1 MRAAEAASVPTAAK
15 PPYRKQSR
23 HVATRSSTPAR
34 RAWRSL
40 AWLMAIVIILAAL
53 LGAGK
58 LFWGWGLKPQL
69 GLDLQGGTE
78 IILTPQLASG
88 QTVTNDQLNQAVSII
103 RQRVD
108 AAGVSEAEIST
119 QGVNNIVVSI
129 PGAPDAAT
137 LQRIQASAKLDFRA
151 VLMTGTPATTTPTPD
166 ASSTLS
172 NVPTAKPTDGSDLSY
187 ATPLLQSELAN
198 FDCATLK
205 TVDTNVAPASK
216 PLITCD
222 DAGTTTYLLGPV
234 EVAGET
240 ISDATAGTVT
250 SSQGVSTGQ
259 WAVNIVFNGK
269 GTSEFSGVTSRLVA
283 LESPRNQFAIVLDG
297 KVISAPVTQAAITD
311 GKPQI
316 TGNFDQTSATTLADQ
331 LKYGALP
338 IGFKVESRNTIAA
351 TLGASQL
358 QNGLIAGGIGL
369 LLVVIY
375 SLFQYR
381 LLGFVTIISLIVAA
395 ALTYEVI
402 NFLSWQNGYRLSLAG
417 VAGLIVAIGF
427 TADSFIVYFERIR
440 DELRDGRA
448 LPGAVEAGWRRALR
462 TIYAAKSVNLLSAI
476 VLYVVAVGSVKGF
489 ALTLGV
495 TTIIDVLI
503 VIFFTHPVM
512 QLIATTRFFSSGHP
526 LSGLD
531 PTALGA
537 IYRGRAEFRVSTD
550 ARRGGASREAA
561 NRQTIAERKAAELAA
576 AQGPKVATTSTTT
589 STAVLDD
596 EPMTDVE
603 ATDATPS
610 TTKKTASSTA
620 SGASSRVQPKKQTK
634 STRTGGKK
642 S

>member
-1 MRAAEAASVPTAAK
+1 V
-15 PPYRKQSR
+15 
-23 HVATRSSTPAR
+23 
-34 RAWRSL
+34 RSL
-40 AWLMAIVIILAAL
+40 AWLLAIVVALGVL
-53 LGAGK
+53 LGAGT
-58 LFWGWGLKPQL
+58 LFWGWKLAPQL
-69 GLDLQGGTE
+69 ALDLQGGTE

-108 AAGVSEAEIST
+108 AAGVSESEIST
-119 QGVNNIVVSI
+119 QGVRNIVVSI
-129 PGAPDAAT
+129 PGTPDAAT

-151 VLMTGTPATTTPTPD
+151 VLTTGAPATATASPSATPGATPSPTP
-166 ASSTLS
+166 SLNST
-172 NVPTAKPTDGSDLSY
+172 PTAKPTDGSDLNY
-187 ATPLLQSELAN
+187 ITPALQAKFQN
-198 FDCATLK
+198 FDCNSLK
-205 TVDTNVAPASK
+205 TVDTNVAPANE

-269 GTSEFSGVTSRLVA
+269 GTDEFAKVTTRLVA
-283 LESPRNQFAIVLDG
+283 LQQPRNQFAIVLDG
-297 KVISAPVTQAAITD
+297 RVISAPTTQAAITD

-316 TGNFDQTSATTLADQ
+316 TGNFDQSSATTLADQ

-338 IGFKVESRNTIAA
+338 IGFKVESRDTIAA

-358 QNGLIAGGIGL
+358 QSGLIAGGIGL

-381 LLGFVTIISLIVAA
+381 LLGLVTIASLVVAA
-395 ALTYEVI
+395 LLTYEVVD
-402 NFLSWQNGYRLSLAG
+402 FLSWQNGYRLSLAG

-448 LPGAVEAGWRRALR
+448 LPGAVEAGWKRALR

-476 VLYVVAVGSVKGF
+476 VLFVVAVGNVKGF

-495 TTIIDVLI
+495 TTVIDVLI
-503 VIFFTHPVM
+503 VILFTHPM
-512 QLIATTRFFSSGHP
+512 LQLIATTRFFSSGHP

-531 PTALGA
+531 PNALGA
-537 IYRGRAEFRVSTD
+537 IYRGRAEFRISAD
-550 ARRGGASREAA
+550 ARKAGARREAER
-561 NRQTIAERKAAELAA
+561 RQTIAERKAAELAA
-576 AQGPKVATTSTTT
+576 ASAPTKTSVAVDELIEEPEIEIDSTPKSA
-589 STAVLDD
+589 
-596 EPMTDVE
+596 
-603 ATDATPS
+603 PS
-610 TTKKTASSTA
+610 SST
-620 SGASSRVQPKKQTK
+620 RTQPKKQSK

>member
-1 MRAAEAASVPTAAK
+1 M
-15 PPYRKQSR
+15 
-23 HVATRSSTPAR
+23 ATRSTPVR
-34 RAWRSL
+34 KAWRSL
-40 AWLMAIVIILAAL
+40 AWLLAIVVILGAL

-69 GLDLQGGTE
+69 ALDLQGGTE

-88 QTVTNDQLNQAVSII
+88 QTVSSDQLNQAVSII

-119 QGVNNIVVSI
+119 QGVNNVVVSI
-129 PGAPDAAT
+129 PGTPDQAT

-151 VLMTGTPATTTPTPD
+151 VLMTGTPVTTAPAPTPS

-172 NVPTAKPTDGSDLSY
+172 NTPTAKPTDGSDLSY
-187 ATPLLQSELAN
+187 ATPLLKSELAN

-205 TVDTNVAPASK
+205 TVDTNVAPADQ

-222 DAGTTTYLLGPV
+222 PAGTTTYLLGPV
-234 EVAGET
+234 EVAGQT
-240 ISDATAGTVT
+240 ISDASAGTIT
-250 SSQGVSTGQ
+250 SSQGVSTGE
-259 WAVNIVFNGK
+259 WAVNIVFNSK
-269 GTSEFSGVTSRLVA
+269 GTDEFSKVTTRLVA
-283 LESPRNQFAIVLDG
+283 LTAPRNQFAIVLDG
-297 KVISAPVTQAAITD
+297 KVISAPRTQAAITD

-316 TGNFDQTSATTLADQ
+316 TGNFTQTTATTLADQ

-338 IGFKVESRNTIAA
+338 IGFKVESRDTIAA

-381 LLGFVTIISLIVAA
+381 LLGLVTILSLIVAA

-402 NFLSWQNGYRLSLAG
+402 DFLSWQNGYRLSLAG

-448 LPGAVEAGWRRALR
+448 LPGAVEAGWKRALR
-462 TIYAAKSVNLLSAI
+462 TIYAAKTVNLLSAV
-476 VLYVVAVGSVKGF
+476 VLFVIAVGNVKGF

-503 VIFFTHPVM
+503 VILFTHPM
-512 QLIATTRFFSSGHP
+512 LQLIATTRFFSSGHP

-550 ARRGGASREAA
+550 ARRAGASREAER
-561 NRQTIAERKAAELAA
+561 RQTIAERKAAELAA
-576 AQGPKVATTSTTT
+576 AGSKSDVVGSAATSARATVPESPVVDETVVETS
-589 STAVLDD
+589 
-596 EPMTDVE
+596 
-603 ATDATPS
+603 ATDSTPS
-610 TTKKTASSTA
+610 TP
-620 SGASSRVQPKKQTK
+620 SRDVAPAVRTQPKKQSK
-634 STRTGGKK
+634 SSRSGGKK

>member
-1 MRAAEAASVPTAAK
+1 V
-15 PPYRKQSR
+15 
-23 HVATRSSTPAR
+23 
-34 RAWRSL
+34 RSL
-40 AWLMAIVIILAAL
+40 AWLLAIVVILGVL

-78 IILTPQLASG
+78 IILTPQLAAG
-88 QTVTNDQLNQAVSII
+88 KTPTQDQLNQAVSII

-129 PGAPDAAT
+129 PGTPDEAT

-151 VLMTGTPATTTPTPD
+151 VILTGSPSSATAAPTATPTD
-166 ASSTLS
+166 GSTPSPTPTLNS
-172 NVPTAKPTDGSDLSY
+172 TPTAKPTDGSDPSWVTPALQDKFTNFACSSLS
-187 ATPLLQSELAN
+187 S
-198 FDCATLK
+198 
-205 TVDTNVAPASK
+205 VDTNLAPANK

-222 DAGTTTYLLGPV
+222 DAGSATYLLGPI

-240 ISDATAGTVT
+240 ISDATASTVT

-259 WAVNIVFNGK
+259 WAVNLVFNGK
-269 GTSEFSGVTSRLVA
+269 GTADFAKISTRIVPLD
-283 LESPRNQFAIVLDG
+283 SPRNQFAIVLDG
-297 KVISAPVTQAAITD
+297 KVISAPVMQAVIAD
-311 GKPQI
+311 GKAQI
-316 TGNFDQTSATTLADQ
+316 TGNFTQTTATTLADQ
-331 LKYGALP
+331 LKFGALP

-369 LLVVIY
+369 LLVIIY

-381 LLGFVTIISLIVAA
+381 LLGLVTIASLVVAA
-395 ALTYEVI
+395 LLTYEVI

-448 LPGAVEAGWRRALR
+448 LPGAVEAGWKRALR

-476 VLYVVAVGSVKGF
+476 VLFVVAVGNVKGF
-489 ALTLGV
+489 ALTLGI
-495 TTIIDVLI
+495 TTVIDVLI
-503 VIFFTHPVM
+503 VILFTHPM
-512 QLIATTRFFSSGHP
+512 LQLIAQTRFFSSGHP

-537 IYRGRAEFRVSTD
+537 IYRGRAEFRISPE
-550 ARRGGASREAA
+550 ARKAGASREAA
-561 NRQTIAERKAAELAA
+561 RRQTIAERKAAELAA
-576 AQGPKVATTSTTT
+576 AGKPAAAVEPAETPPVDAPVDDVVETTST
-589 STAVLDD
+589 SR
-596 EPMTDVE
+596 
-603 ATDATPS
+603 
-610 TTKKTASSTA
+610 TTKPAASTPRS
-620 SGASSRVQPKKQTK
+620 QPKRSSK
-634 STRTGGKK
+634 SGRTGGKK

>member
-1 MRAAEAASVPTAAK
+1 M
-15 PPYRKQSR
+15 
-23 HVATRSSTPAR
+23 ATRSTPVR
-34 RAWRSL
+34 KAWRSL
-40 AWLMAIVIILAAL
+40 AWLLAIVVILGIL

-58 LFWGWGLKPQL
+58 MFWGWGLKPQL

-78 IILTPQLASG
+78 VILTPQLTQGAKP
-88 QTVTNDQLNQAVSII
+88 VTQDQLDQAVSII

-108 AAGVSEAEIST
+108 AAGVSEAEVGV

-129 PGAPDAAT
+129 PGPLDEAT
-137 LQRIQASAKLDFRA
+137 QARIQASAKLDFRPVICA
-151 VLMTGTPATTTPTPD
+151 SNAASPSAACTPTTASPSPTPTAGATSPALSDTPATKPTSGSDEAWVTPKLLDTYSHFD
-166 ASSTLS
+166 CSTLS
-172 NVPTAKPTDGSDLSY
+172 SVNTNLAPANKPLVTCEEDGSAIY
-187 ATPLLQSELAN
+187 
-198 FDCATLK
+198 
-205 TVDTNVAPASK
+205 
-216 PLITCD
+216 I
-222 DAGTTTYLLGPV
+222 LGPI

-240 ISDATAGTVT
+240 ISDANAGTVT

-259 WAVNIVFNGK
+259 WAVNLTFNAK
-269 GTSEFSGVTSRLVA
+269 GTDNFSKISTRLVA
-283 LESPRNQFAIVLDG
+283 LTPPRNQFAIVLDG
-297 KVISAPVTQAAITD
+297 KVVSAPRMDAAITN
-311 GKPQI
+311 GKAQI
-316 TGNFDQTSATTLADQ
+316 TGSFTQATAKTLADQ
-331 LKYGALP
+331 LKFGALP

-395 ALTYEVI
+395 GLTYEVI
-402 NFLSWQNGYRLSLAG
+402 NLLSWQNGYRLSLAG

-448 LPGAVEAGWRRALR
+448 LPGAVEAGWKRALR
-462 TIYAAKSVNLLSAI
+462 TIYAAKTVNLLSAV
-476 VLYVVAVGSVKGF
+476 VLFVVAVGNVKGF

-495 TTIIDVLI
+495 TTVIDVLI
-503 VIFFTHPVM
+503 VVLFTHPVL

-537 IYRGRAEFRVSTD
+537 IYRGRAEFRISAD
-550 ARRGGASREAA
+550 GRRAGASREAER
-561 NRQTIAERKAAELAA
+561 RQTIAERKAAELAA
-576 AQGPKVATTSTTT
+576 ASSAAVKAARVDAKAEPQTSVTVVDAPTVVETTT
-589 STAVLDD
+589 S
-596 EPMTDVE
+596 E
-603 ATDATPS
+603 
-610 TTKKTASSTA
+610 
-620 SGASSRVQPKKQTK
+620 SSRPLAQSKSGSRAQPKKQSK
-634 STRTGGKK
+634 SSRSGGKK